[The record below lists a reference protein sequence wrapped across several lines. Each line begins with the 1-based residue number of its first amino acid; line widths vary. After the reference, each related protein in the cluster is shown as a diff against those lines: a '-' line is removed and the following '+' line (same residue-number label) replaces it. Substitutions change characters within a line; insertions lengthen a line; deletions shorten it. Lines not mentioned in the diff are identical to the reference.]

1 MLITKHSVDELKT
14 SGIYKITVEELGY
27 VYIGSTNSFI
37 KRVKNHRT
45 MLNRNRH
52 HNSKLT
58 KYFNLGYT
66 LNFSMEEEVLDLSLL
81 WEREL
86 YYIYLYESNSINQT
100 NVTKNVDYGK
110 SFFSGEQ
117 VINIAEMYN
126 SGLTSSQISLELFGT
141 RDYRSSIN
149 QLVKGESYP
158 NFKHLFIYREYTQ
171 QGKKRGAFSCSPKY
185 RHLSYKDKLEAVK
198 KDTGYII
205 ENIGKKSGR
214 ALAKELSL
222 DYGSVNMFIRNHK
235 IENNIVWKER
245 LTDDIKRVY
254 TKKYGIKTEKYSIDG
269 ELLESAN
276 TIDYFKKQGF
286 FNQCIRKSSATG
298 KPYKGFLFK
307 IKENEL

>member
-27 VYIGSTNSFI
+27 VYIGSTSSFI
-37 KRVKNHRT
+37 RRVKNHRT
-45 MLNRNRH
+45 NLNRNKH
-52 HNSKLT
+52 HNTKLLE
-58 KYFNLGYT
+58 YFNLGYT
-66 LNFSMEEEVLDLSLL
+66 LNFSIEEEVLDLNLL

-100 NVTKNVDYGK
+100 NFTKSVDYGK

-117 VINIAEMYN
+117 ITNIAEMYN
-126 SGLTSSQISLELFGT
+126 GGLTSSQISLELFGT

-185 RHLSYKDKLEAVK
+185 RHLPYKDKLEAVK
-198 KDTGYII
+198 KDTDYII

-222 DYGSVNMFIRNHK
+222 DYRSINMFIRNYK
-235 IENNIVWKER
+235 IENNIVWEER
-245 LTDDIKRVY
+245 LTDDIKKAY
-254 TKKYGIKTEKYSIDG
+254 TKKYGIKTEKYNMEG
-269 ELLESAN
+269 ELLESSD
-276 TIDYFKKQGF
+276 TISYFKDQGF
-286 FNQCIRKSSATG
+286 FSYGIKKSSDTG
-298 KPYKGFLFK
+298 KPYKEFLFK

>member
-1 MLITKHSVDELKT
+1 MLITNHSTDELKT

-37 KRVKNHRT
+37 RRVKNHRT
-45 MLNRNRH
+45 MLNRNKH
-52 HNSKLT
+52 HNTKLT
-58 KYFNLGYT
+58 EYFNLGYT
-66 LNFSMEEEVLDLSLL
+66 LNFSIEEEVLDLNSL

-86 YYIYLYESNSINQT
+86 HYIYLYERTSINQT
-100 NVTKNVDYGK
+100 NFTKNVDYGK

-117 VINIAEMYN
+117 VNNIVKMYN
-126 SGLTSSQISLELFGT
+126 SGLTCSQIALELFDT

-185 RHLSYKDKLEAVK
+185 RQLSYKDKLEAVK
-198 KDTGYII
+198 KDTDYII

-214 ALAKELSL
+214 GLAKELSL
-222 DYGSVNMFIRNHK
+222 DYRNVGMFIRSYK
-235 IENNIVWKER
+235 IENNIVWEER
-245 LTDDIKRVY
+245 LTDDIKSIY
-254 TKKYGIKTEKYSIDG
+254 TKKHGIKTEKYNMEG
-269 ELLESAN
+269 ELLESSD
-276 TIDYFKKQGF
+276 TVYYFKDQGF
-286 FNQCIRKSSATG
+286 FSGGIKKSSDTG
-298 KPYKGFLFK
+298 KPYKGFIFK